1 MKYHFKCDQCQSVLE
16 HDEDIAGENVQ
27 CPGCNAVVRVGPSD
41 SQLGAC
47 PAEHTAPKVGPIV
60 AEDQQGKSR
69 ELWVLLLVIGVVG
82 ACLGGWFAVVYSQQ
96 QAEQTSAS
104 LELLELERGV
114 QALDLSVAEA
124 EREVSE
130 LKRLELD
137 EAPSQ
142 STLRQLYIQARRSHF
157 SKYFKWLEGYSAGH
171 AARDSLQRA
180 TQLSLNNGRLMQAVE
195 AGMAELEAST
205 QVQADAQFQHYGK
218 PLTDWVLRQSDSD
231 RAQVTSWLRLDDA
244 ELVSS
249 AYFELRAAQLA
260 KSKAE
265 AERLAQATA
274 EAERLAQATAA
285 AQDLAEVQAEA
296 GRLAQATAAAQRL
309 EQQWQVCLA
318 SAPVPL
324 ILVEAGR
331 FQMGGFGI
339 GADEQPVHE
348 VRFTQCFGLGQTEVT
363 QSQYEA
369 IMGNNPSRFKDARL
383 PVERVSWEE
392 AVTYCKRLTTRE
404 RAAGRLPAGFEYTL
418 PTEAEWEYACRADT
432 RGGFAGELDRMGW
445 YLENSSSSPH
455 PVGQKQPNAWGLYDM
470 HGNVWEWCSDG
481 YGAYL
486 GISVDDPSGTT
497 NGAFRVLRG
506 GGWRDI
512 ERNCRSALRARATPG
527 SSGDI
532 LGFRVSLRS
541 LK

>member
-1 MKYHFKCDQCQSVLE
+1 MMYHFKCDQCQSVLE
-16 HDEDIAGENVQ
+16 HDEDIAGESVQ

-41 SQLGAC
+41 SLLGAS
-47 PAEHTAPKVGPIV
+47 PAEHSTPTVGPIV
-60 AEDQQGKSR
+60 AEKQQRKSR
-69 ELWVLLLVIGVVG
+69 GLCVLLLVIGVVG
-82 ACLGGWFAVVYSQQ
+82 ACLGGWFAVVHSQQ
-96 QAEQTSAS
+96 QTEQTEQTSAS
-104 LELLELERGV
+104 FELLELERGV
-114 QALDLSVAEA
+114 QALDRSVAEA
-124 EREVSE
+124 ERQLSE
-130 LKRLELD
+130 LKRLERD

-142 STLRQLYIQARRSHF
+142 SRLRQLYIQARRSHF
-157 SKYFKWLEGYSAGH
+157 SDYFKWLEGYSAGH
-171 AARDSLQRA
+171 AARDSLQHA
-180 TQLSLNNGRLMQAVE
+180 SQLGGNSGWLLQAVE
-195 AGMAELEAST
+195 AGVVSLEASA

-218 PLTDWVLRQSDSD
+218 PLIHWVLRQSDSD

-244 ELVSS
+244 ELVCS
-249 AYFELRAAQLA
+249 AYFELREAQLA

-265 AERLAQATA
+265 AERLAQAKAETARLAQVQA
-274 EAERLAQATAA
+274 EAVRLAQAA
-285 AQDLAEVQAEA
+285 
-296 GRLAQATAAAQRL
+296 AAAQRL
-309 EQQWQVCLA
+309 GQQWQDCLA

-369 IMGNNPSRFKDARL
+369 IMGNNPSRFKGARL

-392 AVTYCKRLTTRE
+392 AVIYCKRLTSRE

-418 PTEAEWEYACRADT
+418 PTEAEWEYACRAGT
-432 RGGFAGELDRMGW
+432 RGGFAGHLDRMGW
-445 YLENSSSSPH
+445 YEDNSSGTSH
-455 PVGQKQPNAWGLYDM
+455 AVGQRQPNDWGFYDM

-512 ERNCRSALRARATPG
+512 ERNCRSALRGRATPA
-527 SSGDI
+527 SRGDI